1 MLDFIWHLRGTV
13 LLDGD
18 VSDTVALDRLER
30 LLTRQHKSVSERGSG
45 YIVFDDRNPFG
56 PDWPAMAIY
65 DQGRFWIEQDMYG
78 RRLCYDLR
86 SLHCLAFCLIFS
98 SIAFLIGLA
107 GNGFAAGLKFA
118 VGAFIWLYG
127 ANILLA
133 LIRVPSTIRKAASS
147 A

>member
-13 LLDGD
+13 LLDSD
-18 VSDTVALDRLER
+18 VSDAVALDRIER
-30 LLTRQHKSVSERGSG
+30 LLTRQHKGVSERGSG
-45 YIVFDDRNPFG
+45 YLVFDDRNPFG

-65 DQGRFWIEQDMYG
+65 DQGRFWIEQDMHG

-86 SLHCLAFCLIFS
+86 SLHGLAFCLILS
-98 SIAFLIGLA
+98 LIGLA
-107 GNGFAAGLKFA
+107 GNGFAAGLKLA
-118 VGAFIWLYG
+118 AGAFIWLYG
-127 ANILLA
+127 ANILLT